1 MPWWGA
7 VLIAVG
13 ATTAGFAID
22 AASGNRELTNAFA
35 ALYVIGCIA
44 AVLAVRQSAIFT
56 AVVQP
61 PLILFIAVPGS
72 YYLLH
77 QSDIQGIKDILIN
90 CGYPLIER
98 FLLMFTTS
106 VIVLLLGMARW
117 YFGASA
123 RTATTKRAKSTAK
136 PAAAVALLTAVKVKL
151 SALTATRPRTEGGE
165 SRKHAVDRTATAQR
179 PSRSQRPTARPAPAR
194 SRHARPTV
202 DTADPVGTPP
212 PRRRRPTHA
221 RDLDEVLENLD
232 APPPPRRRPRPPREP
247 GRRTPPPEYRREP
260 RQREQPRDPAERP
273 RPTRRPDRYDTYPPQ
288 ADPQDAPPPRRR
300 PAAGGTGTHHP
311 VSRVRY
317 RASDAQ
323 DTGNTEDGRFRS
335 QPRARHGL
343 DDRRYD

>member
-1 MPWWGA
+1 M
-7 VLIAVG
+7 LIAVA
-13 ATTAGFAID
+13 ATVAGFAFD
-22 AASGNRELTNAFA
+22 AASGNKELSNAFA
-35 ALYVIGCIA
+35 ALYVIGCIV
-44 AVLAVRQSAIFT
+44 AVLAVQQSSIFT

-77 QSDIQGIKDILIN
+77 HSDVQGLKDVLIN

-117 YFGASA
+117 YFGASTG
-123 RTATTKRAKSTAK
+123 TATTTTRAKSTAK
-136 PAAAVALLTAVKVKL
+136 PAAAAVGLLTVVKAKF
-151 SALTATRPRTEGGE
+151 STLTIAKPRTGKGE
-165 SRKHAVDRTATAQR
+165 PRKHAVDRSAAAHR
-179 PSRSQRPTARPAPAR
+179 PSPSQRPTKRPAPSR
-194 SRHARPTV
+194 SRHARPSG
-202 DTADPVGTPP
+202 DKADPAVTPP

-221 RDLDEVLENLD
+221 RDLDEVLDNLD
-232 APPPPRRRPRPPREP
+232 AQSPPQRRPRPPREP

-273 RPTRRPDRYDTYPPQ
+273 RPTRRPDRYDAYPPQ
-288 ADPQDAPPPRRR
+288 VDPQDMPPRRR
-300 PAAGGTGTHHP
+300 PAAGGANSTHHP

-317 RASDAQ
+317 RGSDAQ
-323 DTGNTEDGRFRS
+323 DTGNTDDGRFRS

-343 DDRRYD
+343 DDWRYD

>member
-7 VLIAVG
+7 VLIAVA

-44 AVLAVRQSAIFT
+44 AVLAVRQSGIFT

-61 PLILFIAVPGS
+61 PLILFVAVPGS
-72 YYLLH
+72 YFLFH
-77 QSDIQGIKDILIN
+77 HSDIQGFKDVLIN

-117 YFGASA
+117 YFGAGA
-123 RTATTKRAKSTAK
+123 RTATAKRAKFTAK
-136 PAAAVALLTAVKVKL
+136 PAAALGLLAAAKVKL
-151 SALTATRPRTEGGE
+151 SALTATKPRTGGGE
-165 SRKHAVDRTATAQR
+165 SRKHAADRSATAQR
-179 PSRSQRPTARPAPAR
+179 PSRSQPTTKRPAPTR

-202 DTADPVGTPP
+202 GTADQVGTPP

-221 RDLDEVLENLD
+221 RDLNEVLENLD
-232 APPPPRRRPRPPREP
+232 AQPTPQRRPRPPREP
-247 GRRTPPPEYRREP
+247 GRRTPPPDYRREP

-273 RPTRRPDRYDTYPPQ
+273 RPTRRPDRYDAYP
-288 ADPQDAPPPRRR
+288 
-300 PAAGGTGTHHP
+300 
-311 VSRVRY
+311 S
-317 RASDAQ
+317 
-323 DTGNTEDGRFRS
+323 
-335 QPRARHGL
+335 
-343 DDRRYD
+343 